1 MSFDVFLLSFRDGR
15 NGPADAA
22 AARAV
27 LERYKFRHEPEF
39 DAFHVEFSDGSSV
52 EMFSGGLDGASEE
65 FDGAM
70 FALRGSS
77 EGIGEF
83 IFEFSL
89 RRRLRH
95 RAGNG
100 ASLRPAPARRFGGT
114 FAGGPD

>member
-52 EMFSGGLDGASEE
+52 EMFSGSLDGASEE

-83 IFEFSL
+83 IFEFSAL
-89 RRRLRH
+89 PAASSCRQWSQLASCFRETIWRHICRR
-95 RAGNG
+95 
-100 ASLRPAPARRFGGT
+100 T
-114 FAGGPD
+114 

>member
-52 EMFSGGLDGASEE
+52 EMF
-65 FDGAM
+65 
-70 FALRGSS
+70 
-77 EGIGEF
+77 
-83 IFEFSL
+83 
-89 RRRLRH
+89 
-95 RAGNG
+95 
-100 ASLRPAPARRFGGT
+100 
-114 FAGGPD
+114 

>member
-52 EMFSGGLDGASEE
+52 EMFSGGLDGASAE

-83 IFEFSL
+83 IFEFSRAAGC
-89 RRRLRH
+89 RRQ
-95 RAGNG
+95 RAGG
-100 ASLRPAPARRFGGT
+100 SGGFARWV
-114 FAGGPD
+114 